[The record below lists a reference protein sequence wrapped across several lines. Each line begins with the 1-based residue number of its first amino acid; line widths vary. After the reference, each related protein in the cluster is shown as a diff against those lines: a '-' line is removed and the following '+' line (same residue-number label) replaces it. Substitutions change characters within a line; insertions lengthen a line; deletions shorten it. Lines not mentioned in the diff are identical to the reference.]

1 MMTSS
6 DRANAV
12 RRAVLDVARANG
24 AEITDHDVRPLFLT
38 ARRPVPARQPA
49 PRNTCPHTGRR

>member
-6 DRANAV
+6 ERANAV

-24 AEITDHDVRPLFLT
+24 AEITDHDARPLFLT
-38 ARRPVPARQPA
+38 ACRPVPA